1 MLKPSVLTNKINQ
14 TARISFR
21 RISAIRKLVNFILSQ
36 RVESFNIATMKTN
49 IETVRKDLIQNVF
62 SLFSH
67 RLLKNGKKQFA
78 ETVFNKVIV
87 GLRTRGYD
95 KPLQFIADI
104 LLYLKPVASVYSKK
118 KGRKTVTIP
127 YLLNSKTEVPI
138 AVRWII
144 QSARNRSEKG
154 IVNQLL
160 GELLDVN
167 ERKGASVTKKLEL
180 EKLVSQ
186 NLSSLRTLKLRYRKK
201 RKFSLP
207 RFGSTR

>member
-1 MLKPSVLTNKINQ
+1 MLKPSLLTNKISQ
-14 TARISFR
+14 TARIRFR
-21 RISAIRKLVNFILSQ
+21 RISGIRKIVNFVLSQ
-36 RVESFNIATMKTN
+36 RVERFNVATMKTN
-49 IETVRKDLIQNVF
+49 VETIRKDLIQNVF

-78 ETVFNKVIV
+78 ETVFNKVIA
-87 GLRTRGYD
+87 GLRGRGYD

-118 KGRKTVTIP
+118 KGRKTITIP
-127 YLLNSKTEVPI
+127 YLLNLKTEVPI

-144 QSARNRSEKG
+144 QSARNRTEKG

-160 GELLDVN
+160 AELLDVN
-167 ERKGASVTKKLEL
+167 ERKGASVTRKLEL

-186 NLSSLRTLKLRYRKK
+186 NLSSLRTLKIRYRRK
-201 RKFSLP
+201 RKFSLA